1 MLGSSET
8 VGKKSG
14 LFGNDSVYPKVQT
27 EVYKKINE
35 LSGFHRLDDI
45 YLSLIDKYMFPCLI
59 LNDRGEIVA
68 SSESADQYLKSSKR
82 QHSSGFSRELI
93 RTGQCRVTAG
103 EEKRKKKYRLKTSRF
118 I

>member
-8 VGKKSG
+8 VGKMSG

-45 YLSLIDKYMFPCLI
+45 YLSLSDP
-59 LNDRGEIVA
+59 E
-68 SSESADQYLKSSKR
+68 
-82 QHSSGFSRELI
+82 
-93 RTGQCRVTAG
+93 
-103 EEKRKKKYRLKTSRF
+103 
-118 I
+118 

>member
-68 SSESADQYLKSSKR
+68 SSESADQYLKSSKGKD
-82 QHSSGFSRELI
+82 SSGFFPRAYPYRSMPRYSG
-93 RTGQCRVTAG
+93 RR
-103 EEKRKKKYRLKTSRF
+103 KRKRS
-118 I
+118 IV

>member
-68 SSESADQYLKSSKR
+68 SSESADQYLKSSKGSIHQVWCSVFIIRAYHQNR
-82 QHSSGFSRELI
+82 QRCKFHWSLYFFLHG
-93 RTGQCRVTAG
+93 
-103 EEKRKKKYRLKTSRF
+103 
-118 I
+118 

>member
-68 SSESADQYLKSSKR
+68 SSESADQYLKSSKGSIHQVFPASLSVQVNAALQR
-82 QHSSGFSRELI
+82 AKKE
-93 RTGQCRVTAG
+93 
-103 EEKRKKKYRLKTSRF
+103 KKKYRLKTSRF